1 MGTCH
6 VPSSFPRLPPAL
18 TLDFHSYVFLFS
30 LQSSHSG
37 HHCGKRLSG
46 SQPSLRF
53 EGPEDREMDT
63 RPLPPPPS
71 AHTQP
76 HTRAHT
82 RRWRRLTGRCPA
94 SPGQCQAGLT
104 TEQMREVLVLEGEMR
119 RSHSYHTP
127 DSRLFI
133 LSSPFFLQQNLGLRV
148 ASKGL
153 SVLSRAC
160 VWCPRGGRRCL
171 YVCVHMHID
180 LRVYI

>member
-76 HTRAHT
+76 HMRAHT
-82 RRWRRLTGRCPA
+82 RRWRHLTGRFPA

-153 SVLSRAC
+153 SSAAPVSGA
-160 VWCPRGGRRCL
+160 RGAGGG
-171 YVCVHMHID
+171 VCMY
-180 LRVYI
+180 VYICT